1 MDDDIELE
9 LNKMEDLVQYTV
21 EKAQELGANEA
32 RAKINKATGL
42 SVSSR
47 NTEMENISF
56 TNGRS
61 LAITVYKDD
70 RKGTVGTS
78 DLSRKAIDESISAAL
93 SIAKHTDPDPD
104 ARLPERQYL
113 AFEKMD
119 FDTFHPLDIEPNDMF
134 ERCKNLELKTMAAD
148 ERVISVVS
156 AKENSGLYISAMATT
171 QGLVVSS
178 ADTSYS
184 RNLVLM
190 CGKDDDRQYGG
201 SYTYDSRHDK
211 LWSDELLVKEAIDEG
226 VSQLCPQKIKTGDYP
241 VIFDVNKSSLLL
253 NVLFSALDGHT
264 QYYKTG
270 FLTDSL
276 NKRVLPEWISIDENP
291 HIVGKMSSCYMD
303 GDGVRTSPMSIIK
316 HGCVQNYFLNNYFAN
331 KLKMANNAH
340 NRGVSNTFVVDE
352 RGALCSKNDLIRQMD
367 RGIIVHD
374 TMGSG
379 IKLINGELSIG
390 ASGFYVENGVIQYPI
405 AEFTIAGNFKDLFN
419 GIVAIA
425 DDGDSRNVADLG
437 SVLIEKIKV
446 AGG

>member
-1 MDDDIELE
+1 MDDDIQLE
-9 LNKMEDLVQYTV
+9 LNNLEDLVQYTV
-21 EKAQELGANEA
+21 EKAEQLGANAA
-32 RAKINKATGL
+32 RARLNKATGL

-70 RKGTVGTS
+70 RKGTVSTS
-78 DLSRKAIDESISAAL
+78 DLSRSAIDESIRAAL
-93 SIAKHTDPDPD
+93 SIANHTDPDPD
-104 ARLPERQYL
+104 ARLPAKEFL

-134 ERCKNLELKTMAAD
+134 ERCKNLELKAMAAD

-156 AKENSGLYISAMATT
+156 AKENSGLYISAMATS

-184 RNLVLM
+184 RNLLLM

-201 SYTYDSRHDK
+201 SYTYDSCHEK
-211 LWSDELLVKEAIDEG
+211 LWNDEILVKESIDEG

-241 VIFDVNKSSLLL
+241 VIFDVNKSSMLL

-276 NKRVLPEWISIDENP
+276 NKKVLPEWISINENP
-291 HIVGKMSSCYMD
+291 HIVGRMSSCYMD
-303 GDGVRTSPMSIIK
+303 GDGVKTKPMSIIRN
-316 HGCVQNYFLNNYFAN
+316 GYVDNYFLNNYFAN
-331 KLKMANNAH
+331 KLNMENNAH

-352 RGALCSKNDLIRQMD
+352 RGPLRSKNELIRQMD
-367 RGIIVHD
+367 RGIIVYD
-374 TMGSG
+374 TMGNG

-390 ASGFYVENGVIQYPI
+390 ASGFYVENGIIQYPI
-405 AEFTIAGNFKDLFN
+405 AEFTIAGNFKEMFN
-419 GIVAIA
+419 NIVAIA
-425 DDGDSRNVADLG
+425 NDGDSRNVADLG
-437 SVLIEKIKV
+437 SVLIENIKV
-446 AGG
+446 AGI